1 MKNKLSSKIN
11 ISSMQVIKTL
21 QILLQGNFTMN
32 ELVDRLNINEKD
44 AIFNNSVV
52 SKYINTCRYCG
63 IEIPKIQ
70 NKYFVASMPF
80 GLDLNSNDI
89 DLLEKIQQV
98 VKQNMLKKYCQIFDN
113 MINKLKNYSNKKIIK
128 VDKTTYKMTLEIFEN
143 AVCEHR
149 KVKFLYKNGAE
160 YICSPIKI
168 VENENK
174 IFFNVIYKNKDKLI
188 NSERVAG
195 LSVLTEKFFPKMSNI
210 TVTYKMKNGL
220 AKRYSLRE
228 NEKILQKLE
237 NGDIIISNSGEV
249 KEILFS
255 RLFRYDDLCE
265 ILTPK
270 QYREEFK
277 NILDSTLNNYGVS

>member
-1 MKNKLSSKIN
+1 MKSKVSSKIN
-11 ISSMQVIKTL
+11 LSSMQVIKTL
-21 QILLQGNFTMN
+21 QVLMQGNFTMN

-44 AIFNNSVV
+44 VIFNNSVV

-80 GLDLNSNDI
+80 GLDLTSNDI
-89 DLLEKIQQV
+89 DLLEKLQNV
-98 VKQNMLKKYCQIFDN
+98 VKQNMLKKYCKIFDDF
-113 MINKLKNYSNKKIIK
+113 INKVNKYSNKKIIR
-128 VDKTTYKMTLEIFEN
+128 VDKNNYKMTLEIFEN

-168 VENENK
+168 VENGNK
-174 IFFNVIYKNKDKLI
+174 VFFNVSYKNKDKLI
-188 NSERVAG
+188 NSERVSG
-195 LSVLTEKFFPKMSNI
+195 LSVLSEKFFPRISNV
-210 TVTYKMKNGL
+210 TVTYKMKNVL
-220 AKRYSLRE
+220 AKRYALRE
-228 NEKILQKLE
+228 NEKILQRFE
-237 NGDIIISNSGEV
+237 NGDIVISNNGEV

-277 NILDSTLNNYGVS
+277 NILDNTLSNYGVD

>member
-89 DLLEKIQQV
+89 DLLEKLQQV

-113 MINKLKNYSNKKIIK
+113 LINKLNKYSNKKIIK
-128 VDKTTYKMTLEIFEN
+128 VDKNTYKMTLEIFEN

>member
-1 MKNKLSSKIN
+1 MKNKISSKIN
-11 ISSMQVIKTL
+11 LSSMQVIKTL
-21 QILLQGNFTMN
+21 QVLMQGNFTMN

-80 GLDLNSNDI
+80 GLDLTSNDI
-89 DLLEKIQQV
+89 DLLEKLQNV
-98 VKQNMLKKYCQIFDN
+98 VKQNMLKKYCKIFDDF
-113 MINKLKNYSNKKIIK
+113 INKVNKYSNKKIIK
-128 VDKTTYKMTLEIFEN
+128 VDKNTYKMTLEIFEN

-168 VENENK
+168 VENGNK
-174 IFFNVIYKNKDKLI
+174 VFFNVSYKNKDKLI
-188 NSERVAG
+188 NSERVSG
-195 LSVLTEKFFPKMSNI
+195 LSVLSEKFFPRISNV
-210 TVTYKMKNGL
+210 TVTYKMKNVL
-220 AKRYSLRE
+220 AKRYALRE
-228 NEKILQKLE
+228 NEKILQRFE
-237 NGDIIISNSGEV
+237 NGDIVISNSGEV

-277 NILDSTLNNYGVS
+277 NILDNTLSNYGVD

>member
-1 MKNKLSSKIN
+1 MKSKVSSKIN
-11 ISSMQVIKTL
+11 LSSMQVIKTL
-21 QILLQGNFTMN
+21 QVLMQGNFTMN

-80 GLDLNSNDI
+80 GLDLTSNDI
-89 DLLEKIQQV
+89 DLLEKLQNV
-98 VKQNMLKKYCQIFDN
+98 VKQNMLKKYCKIFDDF
-113 MINKLKNYSNKKIIK
+113 INKVNKYSNKKIIR
-128 VDKTTYKMTLEIFEN
+128 VDKNNYKMTLEIFEN

-168 VENENK
+168 VENGNK
-174 IFFNVIYKNKDKLI
+174 VFFNVSYKNKDKLI
-188 NSERVAG
+188 NSERVSG
-195 LSVLTEKFFPKMSNI
+195 LSVLSEKFFPRISNV
-210 TVTYKMKNGL
+210 TVTYKMKNVL
-220 AKRYSLRE
+220 AKRYALRE
-228 NEKILQKLE
+228 NEKILQRFE
-237 NGDIIISNSGEV
+237 NGDIVISNSGEV

-277 NILDSTLNNYGVS
+277 NILDNTLSNYGVD